1 MTLITISGPHPEL
14 TNINY
19 DHMKTLFFVI
29 FLAWICPNGFSQ
41 SPISERIQHFPL
53 TDVRLLESPFKKA
66 EQTDLNYIL
75 ALDPDKLL
83 APYLREAG
91 IPPKAKS
98 YGNWENTGLDGHIGG
113 HYLTA
118 LSLMYAST
126 GDKEILRRLNYMLA
140 ELKKCQD
147 KNGNGYIGGVP
158 GGHAMWAE
166 ISAGKIDAASFSL
179 NKKWVPWY
187 NIHKIYAGLRDA
199 HLYTG
204 NELAKEMLVKLSDW
218 SLNLVSQLS
227 ETQIQQ
233 MLVSEHGGMNEIFAD
248 VAEITGDPRY
258 LELAKKFSHHFIL
271 SPLLKHKDELNGLHA
286 NTQIPKVIGYK
297 RIADLSKNEEW
308 NKAAAFFWETV
319 VNNRTVAIG
328 GNSVREHFHPAN
340 DFSSMLTD
348 VQGPETCNTYN
359 MLKLSDLLYQSSG
372 DLKYIDYYEKA
383 LYNHILSSQQP
394 DRGGFVY
401 FTPMRPGH
409 YRVYSQPE
417 TSFWCCVGSGL
428 ENHAKY
434 GELIYAHT
442 DQDLY
447 VNLFIPSEVNWKEK
461 GITITQ
467 QTQFPDESHTQLL
480 IESKKSQQ
488 FNLKIRYPKWIQK
501 GDLKISVNG
510 KLQNIEAMPGA
521 YVNISRKWKSGDKV
535 EIQLPMQTRAEELPG
550 KPAYQALFYGPIL
563 LAAKIDTNDMN
574 GLYADDSRGGHIA
587 HGKLYSSKDIPLL
600 VSDKNHVTNYI
611 KPVAEKHL
619 TFTASSI
626 IYPNNFKNTELI
638 PFFRLHDARYI
649 IYWQVLNKDELKEN
663 QEKSAAQENEQL
675 AKEKNTI
682 DQISPGQQ
690 QPESDHFFKGER
702 TSNGVFRDRQYR
714 DARGWFSYQL
724 KDKGKQAKNLQI
736 TCYGLDTNR
745 EFDVF
750 INDQKLSTV
759 NLDGTKG
766 DRFFEITL
774 PFPNEIL
781 KSASEHFTLK
791 FQAKNGS
798 IAGGIYDIRLMK

>member
-1 MTLITISGPHPEL
+1 MRIQPIFKYLYFVGSLISISFEC
-14 TNINY
+14 I
-19 DHMKTLFFVI
+19 
-29 FLAWICPNGFSQ
+29 SQ
-41 SPISERIQHFPL
+41 PVERIQHFPL
-53 TDVRLLESPFKKA
+53 TDVRLLASPFKQA
-66 EQTDLNYIL
+66 EQTDLKYIL
-75 ALDPDKLL
+75 ALDQDKLL

-91 IPPKAKS
+91 ILPKAKS

-126 GDKEILRRLNYMLA
+126 GDQEVLRRLNYMLA

-158 GGHAMWAE
+158 GGNVMWAE
-166 ISAGKIDAASFSL
+166 IADGKIDAASFSL

-187 NIHKIYAGLRDA
+187 NIHKLYAGLRDA

-204 NELAKEMLVKLSDW
+204 NALAKEMLIRLSDW
-218 SLNLVSQLS
+218 SLNLVSKLS
-227 ETQIQQ
+227 DAQIQQ

-248 VAEITGDPRY
+248 VAAITGEEKY
-258 LELAKKFSHHFIL
+258 MALAKKFSHQVIL
-271 SPLLKHKDELNGLHA
+271 SPLLKQQDELNGLHA

-297 RIADLSKNEEW
+297 KIADLSKNQEW
-308 NKAAAFFWETV
+308 NHAAAFFWETV
-319 VNNRTVAIG
+319 VNKRSVAIG
-328 GNSVREHFHPAN
+328 GNSVREHFHPSN
-340 DFSSMLTD
+340 DFSSMLSD

-372 DLKYIDYYEKA
+372 DLKYIEYYEKA

-394 DRGGFVY
+394 ERGGFVY

-442 DQDLY
+442 PSDLY

-461 GITITQ
+461 GVSITQ
-467 QTQFPDESHTQLL
+467 QTNFPDEANTRLL
-480 IESKKSQQ
+480 IKTKKAQR
-488 FNLKIRYPKWIQK
+488 FNLKIRYPIWVQK
-501 GDLKISVNG
+501 GGLKISVNG
-510 KLQNIEAMPGA
+510 EIQNIEAEPGA
-521 YVNISRKWKSGDKV
+521 YANISRKWKSGDHV
-535 EIQLPMQTRAEELPG
+535 EILLPMETRVEELPG
-550 KPAYQALFYGPIL
+550 KPEYQSLFYGPVL
-563 LAAKIDTNDMN
+563 LAAKIDTRHMD

-587 HGKLYSSKDIPLL
+587 HGKLYSSKEIPLF
-600 VSDKNHVTNYI
+600 VSDRDQSLPHI
-611 KPVAEKHL
+611 KPVAGKPL
-619 TFTASSI
+619 TFSASEMIYTA
-626 IYPNNFKNTELI
+626 NFKNTELI

-649 IYWQVLNKDELKEN
+649 IYWQVLSEEKLKEN
-663 QEKSAAQENEQL
+663 QEKLAQQENEQL
-675 AKEKNTI
+675 AREKNTV

-724 KDKGKQAKNLQI
+724 RNTGKQGKNLQI
-736 TCYGLDTNR
+736 TCYGLDRDR
-745 EFDVF
+745 EFDIF
-750 INDQKLSTV
+750 INEQKLSTV
-759 NLDGTKG
+759 KLDGTKG
-766 DRFFEITL
+766 DQFYEITI
-774 PFPNEIL
+774 PFTKEIL
-781 KSASEHFTLK
+781 KSAGENLNIRFE
-791 FQAKNGS
+791 AKNGS

>member
-1 MTLITISGPHPEL
+1 LTLNQLNLIPGF
-14 TNINY
+14 TN
-19 DHMKTLFFVI
+19 MEKTFHKHLYAI
-29 FLAWICPNGFSQ
+29 LNILLIPCLGIAQ
-41 SPISERIQHFPL
+41 PIAVQKNIRHFPL
-53 TDVRLLESPFKKA
+53 TDVRLLESPFKQA
-66 EQTDLNYIL
+66 EQTDLKYIL

-91 IPPKAKS
+91 IPPKATS

-126 GDKEILRRLNYMLA
+126 GDQEVLRRLNYMLA

-158 GGHAMWAE
+158 GGNAMWAD
-166 ISAGKIDAASFSL
+166 ISSGKIDAASFSL

-187 NIHKIYAGLRDA
+187 NIHKLYAGLRDA

-204 NELAKEMLVKLSDW
+204 NALAKEMLIKLSDW
-218 SLNLVSQLS
+218 SLNLVSKLS
-227 ETQIQQ
+227 DAQIQQ

-248 VAEITGDPRY
+248 VATITGEEKY
-258 LELAKKFSHHFIL
+258 MTLAKKFSHQVIL
-271 SPLLKHKDELNGLHA
+271 SPLLKQKDELNGLHA

-297 RIADLSKNEEW
+297 RIADLSQNEEW
-308 NKAAAFFWETV
+308 NKSAAFFWETV
-319 VNNRTVAIG
+319 VHHRSVAIG

-340 DFSSMLTD
+340 DFSSMLSD

-359 MLKLSDLLYQSSG
+359 MLKLSNLLYQSSG

-447 VNLFIPSEVNWKEK
+447 VNLFIPSAVNWEEK
-461 GITITQ
+461 GLTITQ
-467 QTQFPDESHTQLL
+467 QTHFPDEANTQLL
-480 IESKKSQQ
+480 IETKKPQR
-488 FNLKIRYPKWIQK
+488 FNLKIRYPIWVQK
-501 GDLKISVNG
+501 GGLKISVNG
-510 KLQNIEAMPGA
+510 KIESAEGEPGN
-521 YVNISRKWKSGDKV
+521 YVTLFRKWKSGDKV
-535 EIQLPMQTRAEELPG
+535 EIHLPMETRAEELPG
-550 KPAYQALFYGPIL
+550 KPEYQAFFYGPVL
-563 LAAKIDTNDMN
+563 LASKIDANYMD

-587 HGKLYSSKDIPLL
+587 HGKLYPSSAVPLM
-600 VSDKNHVTNYI
+600 VSAKEEVLHHI
-611 KPVAEKHL
+611 KPVAGKPL
-619 TFTASSI
+619 TFTASSV
-626 IYPNNFKNTELI
+626 IYPNSFKNTELI
-638 PFFRLHDARYI
+638 PFFRLHDARYT
-649 IYWQVLNKDELKEN
+649 IYWQVLSKEELKEN

-682 DQISPGQQ
+682 DQVNPGQQ

-745 EFDVF
+745 EFDIF
-750 INDQKLSTV
+750 INDLKLSTV
-759 NLDGTKG
+759 KLDGTKG
-766 DRFFEITL
+766 DRFFEITIPL
-774 PFPNEIL
+774 TTEIL
-781 KSASEHFTLK
+781 KSINENITLR

-798 IAGGIYDIRLMK
+798 IAGGIYNIRLMK